1 MNTAAP
7 AHSRCRGH
15 QKGIA
20 ALVLTTS
27 LTAGLAAGIGCEGR
41 SAASFLPPLPV
52 EEPELC
58 RERRPPPQLG
68 VLDARVDEET
78 AQRVLAW
85 RRAMDDERMV
95 EELTPEVARASL
107 RLEQAE
113 LNNGCVNLDDVVD
126 VGRGLFL
133 RTFLP
138 ADGWGSA
145 GARLTRVHKG
155 SFGGPDA
162 LSCQSCHWKGGA
174 AGSGDRVD
182 NSFMFGDGDDTTT
195 ADVRNAPALWGAGWI
210 EIAAQEITA
219 ELQTQ
224 AEGVR
229 KLAGYQ
235 KQSVTRPLAARGI
248 SFGSVTAVPDANG
261 EGRLDLSGVVGVDSD
276 LVVKPFG
283 WKGNFATL
291 RDFVGTSLQIHMGLQ
306 AEEVVAGHRHAGLEL
321 GAGAG
326 DDPDGDGVTREITEG
341 ELTALALYLATLD
354 APPFAALGEGPYREA
369 VLFSNELEIVRSPE
383 FTSRW
388 IAGFSTFGRVGCA
401 SCHIPFVRVNDPRYR
416 TRAPVSGSE
425 VVVDLAVDGAR
436 PVPERDDEGRY
447 LIPAFTDFKRHDM
460 GPALAGRVNEDGVPA
475 SAWMTRRLWG
485 LALTSP
491 YLHTGAAM
499 TFDEAVSA
507 HGGEAEQAARS
518 WSLLDEDERVSVRLF
533 LSSLARAPSIR
544 IR

>member
-1 MNTAAP
+1 MRRR
-7 AHSRCRGH
+7 SRP
-15 QKGIA
+15 
-20 ALVLTTS
+20 
-27 LTAGLAAGIGCEGR
+27 
-41 SAASFLPPLPV
+41 SA
-52 EEPELC
+52 
-58 RERRPPPQLG
+58 R
-68 VLDARVDEET
+68 
-78 AQRVLAW
+78 
-85 RRAMDDERMV
+85 
-95 EELTPEVARASL
+95 
-107 RLEQAE
+107 
-113 LNNGCVNLDDVVD
+113 
-126 VGRGLFL
+126 
-133 RTFLP
+133 
-138 ADGWGSA
+138 
-145 GARLTRVHKG
+145 
-155 SFGGPDA
+155 
-162 LSCQSCHWKGGA
+162 
-174 AGSGDRVD
+174 
-182 NSFMFGDGDDTTT
+182 
-195 ADVRNAPALWGAGWI
+195 
-210 EIAAQEITA
+210 
-219 ELQTQ
+219 
-224 AEGVR
+224 
-229 KLAGYQ
+229 
-235 KQSVTRPLAARGI
+235 
-248 SFGSVTAVPDANG
+248 
-261 EGRLDLSGVVGVDSD
+261 
-276 LVVKPFG
+276 
-283 WKGNFATL
+283 
-291 RDFVGTSLQIHMGLQ
+291 
-306 AEEVVAGHRHAGLEL
+306 
-321 GAGAG
+321 
-326 DDPDGDGVTREITEG
+326 
-341 ELTALALYLATLD
+341 
-354 APPFAALGEGPYREA
+354 GPYREA